1 TEVNATLSAAKMRYP
16 RRRIWAVWQPHTYS
30 RTLALMEGFTRA
42 FQSADEVVV
51 TEVYAARERNEG
63 FSAAQVVSRIVHP
76 SVRFIPTISEATVFL
91 LENLQKGDVLLVLS
105 AGDADQISAQVFS
118 ALKEKE
124 LADV

>member
-1 TEVNATLSAAKMRYP
+1 MD
-16 RRRIWAVWQPHTYS
+16 
-30 RTLALMEGFTRA
+30 GFTRA
-42 FQSADEVVV
+42 FQLADEVVV

-63 FSAAQVVSRIVHP
+63 FSAAQVVSQMVHP
-76 SVRFIPTISEATVFL
+76 SVRFIPSLHEVTVYL
-91 LENLQKGDVLLVLS
+91 LEKLQKGDLLLVLS